1 MAFDQTTRNRLQKF
15 VSESRG
21 ILTEEFTRQLQAI
34 YGLDPKNGTAAP
46 VDTLNFLDNKGRQT
60 AVMLRQTL
68 AHYVAAT
75 PGKSEK
81 ARTITQQAL
90 DRIIREQA
98 FTVLNRLAALRMA
111 EARGFLIESVAR
123 GYSSKGFHLYKTIA
137 GTGLGETGDAYS
149 AYLFSIF
156 DEFSLDL
163 SALFDRHSIQGR
175 LFPRESALLAL
186 LDQINHF
193 EIEHLWVEDETIGW
207 IYQYFNTQEERK
219 KMRAESQAPRNSREL
234 AVRNQFFTPRYVV
247 EFLTDNT
254 LGRIWYEMT
263 QGKTALVD
271 TCRYL
276 VRRPTEIFLEKG
288 EAGPEEDSED
298 QESLSQEE
306 LLKQPV
312 YIPFRPLK
320 DPREIRMLD
329 PACGSMH
336 FGLYAFDLFEKIY
349 GEAWQLE
356 TELGPSVFDR
366 SKELL
371 SLQASYSSF
380 EEFQKVIP
388 KLIIEQNVHG
398 VDIDPRAVQIAGLS
412 LWQRAQRAWH
422 NMGINPNQRPAIKKS
437 NIVCAEPMP
446 GEKEMLLEFTARLNP
461 PMLGQ
466 LVETIFDKMGLAGE
480 AGTLLK
486 IEEEIKTAI
495 SRAKEAFNIEILRR
509 KEEEGYL
516 PGMAPKREP
525 TLFDFADLYGDTD
538 FWETAEERILDAL
551 RDYAD
556 QAESDEG
563 QKRLF
568 AEDAAKGFAFI
579 DLCRKRFD
587 VVLMNPP
594 YGKPSGVS
602 LAYNRK
608 VYAECWIDLYGSF
621 FLNAI
626 DRVFDNG
633 ILGALTSRTFLA
645 LPRFKPLREIL
656 EFKENRIRILA
667 DLGFGVLDGAMVE
680 TCASVVEKSVYTN
693 ERPSF
698 FVDCRKTATESID
711 NILQTVFESSENYK
725 LIYKKQFEKIPG
737 KQIAYWVSPNVFNIF
752 NNLSSLEPAYASVGP
767 GLTTLDNERFLR
779 NWWEFK
785 ANNESFNR
793 WVPFAKGGDYSPF
806 YYDTNLFLDW
816 GNNGHYLKAF
826 VSEKYGGS
834 PSRFIANSK
843 FYYLQGLTY
852 PRKTVKGFSVRALPE
867 GHIFGETGISIFV
880 TEKKYLLN
888 LLGFLNSKFCSYC
901 LVAQTSS
908 RQWEKGMVASLPISE
923 EILQDQSLKDLTKEA
938 YQYKREQDSLNEESH
953 AFCISKKSTNEII
966 EYYTKRSDS
975 LIKIQQEID
984 DRVKEIYSI
993 NDKDICI
1000 DIRDD
1005 EAGKEAINKEDKL
1018 SREDVSKIIAG
1029 VLVGFKFG
1037 RWDILSMINQKD
1049 ENSCPDPFKA
1059 LPKCPPMMLTG
1070 TDGFAA
1076 IKENFSSDYPL
1087 NIAWTGITVDDE
1099 SHLQDIFLGVRSGI
1113 EFIWKENAGEF
1124 ENKLCDSLGV
1134 NTLRT
1139 YLNRPS
1145 AFFSDHLK
1153 RYSKSRRQAPIYW
1166 PLQTPSCSYTL
1177 WIYYHRLTDQTLY
1190 TCVNDFVEPKLK
1202 TIADDLTGLRNKS
1215 TRSSA
1220 EERELASLSDLE
1232 TELKDFRD
1240 ELLRIAKFWKPNL
1253 NDGVQITAAPLWKLF
1268 QHRQWQNK
1276 LKETW
1281 EKLAQGEYDWA
1292 HLACSIWPER
1302 VLGKCHADRSL
1313 AIAHEVEADFWEEI
1327 EVPVIGRGKDTGKT
1341 KMEWH
1346 PRPFTKIQLHELI
1359 QQEIKDMKPSH

>member
-1 MAFDQTTRNRLQKF
+1 MAFDQTTRTRLQKF
-15 VSESRG
+15 VSASRE

-60 AVMLRQTL
+60 AVILRQTL
-68 AHYVAAT
+68 AHYVAAI

-81 ARTITQQAL
+81 ARTQQAL

-123 GYSSKGFHLYKTIA
+123 GYSSKGFQLYKTIA

-263 QGKTALVD
+263 QGNTALVD
-271 TCRYL
+271 TCHYL
-276 VRRPTEIFLEKG
+276 VRRPTEIFLAKG
-288 EAGPEEDSED
+288 EASPEEESED

-312 YIPFRPLK
+312 YIPFRQLK
-320 DPREIRMLD
+320 DPRELRMLD

-349 GEAWQLE
+349 EEAWQIE
-356 TELGPSVFDR
+356 TDLGPSVFER

-371 SLQASYSSF
+371 SLQASYASV
-380 EEFQKVIP
+380 EEFQKAIP
-388 KLIIEQNVHG
+388 KLIIENNIHG

-422 NMGINPNQRPAIKKS
+422 QMGIKPNQRPTIKRS

-446 GEKEMLLEFTARLNP
+446 GEKEMLLEFTSRLNP

-466 LVETIFDKMGLAGE
+466 LVETIFDKMELAGE

-525 TLFDFADLYGDTD
+525 SLFDFADLYGDTD

-594 YGKPSGVS
+594 FGDVSGSSEKYLNKNYINHCNNIISSFITRTGIMLCPKGMSAAIFDKTISIKSSYSKIRNEYLFGKHSLIISSDLGWGVLDQAQVETVVCVFSNDRYFEAVENVIINSDYNQSIIANTFS
-602 LAYNRK
+602 LKNIEKIPNLALSL
-608 VYAECWIDLYGSF
+608 DLPVNILNIFSSYGSF
-621 FLNAI
+621 EPTCSVARQGLGISDSWRWYRTKSETPLGKIGEGSDFSWLANGGGLSSFFRDSDLTIYWKDNGYAIKQTEADIYGVSSRTVKNIDFYFQKGLSFPKRTEILNAHALPSGHI
-626 DRVFDNG
+626 FTVEG
-633 ILGALTSRTFLA
+633 LGCFPKNDKDMWHTLA
-645 LPRFKPLREIL
+645 LLNSKLLGYLINTFCGQHKHVGYVKQLPFSEGNASCLTELSKKIFIL
-656 EFKENRIRILA
+656 KRAISQFFSNTALFIGPASLYIEEFAKMV
-667 DLGFGVLDGAMVE
+667 GVDDI
-680 TCASVVEKSVYTN
+680 C
-693 ERPSF
+693 
-698 FVDCRKTATESID
+698 SI
-711 NILQTVFESSENYK
+711 
-725 LIYKKQFEKIPG
+725 
-737 KQIAYWVSPNVFNIF
+737 
-752 NNLSSLEPAYASVGP
+752 NNLSERIDMAVAILNKSEKMFDRSVDEINELVFSAYNIDEQTIDYICDNISNVSHSILHGIIKTGNAKEQLWSDIIEYII
-767 GLTTLDNERFLR
+767 GL
-779 NWWEFK
+779 
-785 ANNESFNR
+785 SF
-793 WVPFAKGGDYSPF
+793 
-806 YYDTNLFLDW
+806 
-816 GNNGHYLKAF
+816 GHYLICKVKVNNDDPF
-826 VSEKYGGS
+826 VDAPPSLSPAINTNNEYGVDVIEISRNIKCEKFSNTFRLIEDELRIDSEDIESSLLSYYDS
-834 PSRFIANSK
+834 PDMSEI
-843 FYYLQGLTY
+843 
-852 PRKTVKGFSVRALPE
+852 
-867 GHIFGETGISIFV
+867 
-880 TEKKYLLN
+880 
-888 LLGFLNSKFCSYC
+888 FLN
-901 LVAQTSS
+901 
-908 RQWEKGMVASLPISE
+908 
-923 EILQDQSLKDLTKEA
+923 
-938 YQYKREQDSLNEESH
+938 N
-953 AFCISKKSTNEII
+953 
-966 EYYTKRSDS
+966 
-975 LIKIQQEID
+975 LIFFD
-984 DRVKEIYSI
+984 
-993 NDKDICI
+993 
-1000 DIRDD
+1000 
-1005 EAGKEAINKEDKL
+1005 
-1018 SREDVSKIIAG
+1018 
-1029 VLVGFKFG
+1029 
-1037 RWDILSMINQKD
+1037 
-1049 ENSCPDPFKA
+1049 
-1059 LPKCPPMMLTG
+1059 
-1070 TDGFAA
+1070 
-1076 IKENFSSDYPL
+1076 
-1087 NIAWTGITVDDE
+1087 
-1099 SHLQDIFLGVRSGI
+1099 SHLS
-1113 EFIWKENAGEF
+1113 
-1124 ENKLCDSLGV
+1124 
-1134 NTLRT
+1134 T
-1139 YLNRPS
+1139 
-1145 AFFSDHLK
+1145 
-1153 RYSKSRRQAPIYW
+1153 YSKSRRLAPIYW
-1166 PLQTPSCSYTL
+1166 PLQTPSCSYAL

-1202 TIADDLTGLRNKS
+1202 NIIDDLNTLRNKS
-1215 TRSSA
+1215 SRSSA
-1220 EERELASLSDLE
+1220 EEKELANLSDLE
-1232 TELKDFRD
+1232 TELKNFRD
-1240 ELLRIAKFWKPNL
+1240 ELVRIAKFWKPNL

-1281 EKLAQGEYDWA
+1281 EKLEHGEYDWA

-1302 VLGKCHADRSL
+1302 VLGKCHEDRSL
-1313 AIAHEVEADFWEEI
+1313 AIAHEVEEDFWEEI
-1327 EVPVIGRGKDTGKT
+1327 EVAVIRRGKDTGKT
-1341 KMEWH
+1341 KTEWH
-1346 PRPFTKIQLHELI
+1346 PRPFTQIQLNELI
-1359 QQEIKDMKPSH
+1359 QQKINAMKPSH